1 MTERARLLFLFLV
14 TLCTGCQGFEVRQL
28 AALEDAIVAVDDSIS
43 MARVVR
49 VDTASAET
57 TDIDLSEGAARILA
71 RPSNPGEVLVFTVGK
86 LGDADEDAVP
96 SELVRIDRSGELGRW
111 TLGRQYGRAAI
122 SPDGRYAYS
131 LEPWGR
137 LVVENILEVVDLT
150 APADDG
156 NPLSLSLRSLGG
168 ETPTAAAFSQPLPWS
183 DGRDLRV
190 AALFAAGQ
198 LSLFDLDSPEVPP
211 ITIPTTVDGSTVG
224 PTPVEA
230 LFVDDELVVR
240 SETGNQL
247 IVVSLGEQLGSGAQR
262 FDVSLRTLA
271 TSGAVTALAVDRR
284 ASTPRLVALSGA
296 RVHIYDLA
304 TSIETSLELPAPYAH
319 ILAFDGPAPGD
330 PTSRPRLA
338 LYGSSRS
345 ITFVDLGDDADS
357 VVDSSTLP
365 LSFNPGEVVAD
376 AALGRLVIFTTQ
388 SPHVIAH
395 DVAGSSTRL
404 PTSVIDLYDRS
415 AISLATTGGV
425 SRAVVSTDLGD
436 MWIASTEGYVSRF
449 DIETHAQE
457 EFWLDEAVATLLP
470 LYGSTQRVLAFHG
483 FESGRFS
490 ILEPGSD
497 TPRLID
503 GVF

>member
-1 MTERARLLFLFLV
+1 MTKRALLLHL
-14 TLCTGCQGFEVRQL
+14 LALGTGCQGFEVRQL
-28 AALEDAIVAVDDSIS
+28 APLEDAIVAVDDTIS

-49 VDTASAET
+49 VDTTPAET
-57 TDIDLSEGAARILA
+57 TEIELSEGMAGILA
-71 RPSNPGEVLVFTVGK
+71 RPSNPGEVLVFTHGI
-86 LGDADEDAVP
+86 LGDADEDPVP
-96 SELVRIDRSGELGRW
+96 SELVHIDRSGELGRW
-111 TLGRQYGRAAI
+111 TLGRQYARAAI

-150 APADDG
+150 EPAGEG

-183 DGRDLRV
+183 DGRELRV

-198 LSLFDLDSPEVPP
+198 LSLFDLDSPDGPP
-211 ITIPTTVDGSTVG
+211 ITIPTTVDGSMVG
-224 PTPVEA
+224 PQPVEA
-230 LFVDDELVVR
+230 LFVDNELVVR
-240 SETGNQL
+240 AQTGNQL
-247 IVVSLGEQLGSGAQR
+247 IVVTLGEQVGTGAQR

-271 TSGAVTALAVDRR
+271 TSGVVTALAVDRR
-284 ASTPRLVALSGA
+284 ASSPRLVALSGA

-304 TSIETSLELPAPYAH
+304 TSIETSLDLPAPYAH

-338 LYGSSRS
+338 LYGTSRS
-345 ITFVDLGDDADS
+345 ITFVDLGDEADS
-357 VVDSSTLP
+357 VIDSSTLP
-365 LSFNPGEVVAD
+365 LAFNPGEVVAD

-388 SPHVIAH
+388 SPHVVEH

-415 AISLATTGGV
+415 AISLATTGDV

-436 MWIASTEGYVSRF
+436 MWVASAEGYVSRF
-449 DIETHAQE
+449 DIETHGQE
-457 EFWLDEAVATLLP
+457 ELWLNETVATLLP
-470 LYGSTQRVLAFHG
+470 IYGSTQRVLAFHG

-497 TPRLID
+497 TPRLVD